1 MSLTQQKLIHIKIE
15 AFGAIERQIPADL
28 NLQCESEIH
37 VSEVLNQLL
46 SLHPDIQPMLERC
59 ACAIGEDIISRQN
72 VLNRDSTLVLLSP
85 VAGG

>member
-15 AFGAIERQIPADL
+15 AFGAIERQIPTDL
-28 NLQCESEIH
+28 NLQCESEIQ

-46 SLHPDIQPMLERC
+46 SLYPDIQPMLERC